1 LKTHQEDKMT
11 EEIKAYCMKCKAERT
26 IQNVQIAMTKNGR
39 PAANGACPVCGT
51 KMFKFLPSSYK
62 ESAAPYVAA
71 PAAVA
76 EAAPAAAPE
85 AVAPASEPVAEVVA
99 TEAAPAEPAPEANVQ
114 A

>member
-1 LKTHQEDKMT
+1 MT

-26 IQNVQIAMTKNGR
+26 VQNVQIVMTKNGR

-62 ESAAPYVAA
+62 AMAA
-71 PAAVA
+71 PAA
-76 EAAPAAAPE
+76 EAAPATPAAVE
-85 AVAPASEPVAEVVA
+85 PA
-99 TEAAPAEPAPEANVQ
+99 AEPAPDQPA

>member
-1 LKTHQEDKMT
+1 MT

-26 IQNVQIAMTKNGR
+26 IQNAQIAMTKNGR

-62 ESAAPYVAA
+62 DVAAPYTPAPEAA
-71 PAAVA
+71 PAP
-76 EAAPAAAPE
+76 APAAAPE
-85 AVAPASEPVAEVVA
+85 AAPAAE
-99 TEAAPAEPAPEANVQ
+99 TPAAEHAPETNAQ

>member
-1 LKTHQEDKMT
+1 MT

-26 IQNVQIAMTKNGR
+26 IQNVQIVTTKNGR

-62 ESAAPYVAA
+62 AQAAPM
-71 PAAVA
+71 A
-76 EAAPAAAPE
+76 EAAPVAEPAAP
-85 AVAPASEPVAEVVA
+85 
-99 TEAAPAEPAPEANVQ
+99 PAEPAPEQPA

>member
-1 LKTHQEDKMT
+1 MT

-26 IQNVQIAMTKNGR
+26 IQNVQIVTTKNGR

-62 ESAAPYVAA
+62 AMAAPM
-71 PAAVA
+71 A
-76 EAAPAAAPE
+76 EAAPEAP
-85 AVAPASEPVAEVVA
+85 VAPAAEPPV
-99 TEAAPAEPAPEANVQ
+99 EPAPEQPA